1 MTPNSSTPMQCGG
14 PNDRGFR
21 AKQLFSEL
29 QRNPEW
35 VTEQVVALIAEAE
48 SPGGDDAREELAIYR
63 GLLSRA
69 NDSAVQVMATLRA
82 QLGCKAH

>member
-1 MTPNSSTPMQCGG
+1 MQCGAV
-14 PNDRGFR
+14 NDRGFR

-29 QRNPEW
+29 QRNPDW

-48 SPGGDDAREELAIYR
+48 TPEGEDAREELAIYR
-63 GLLSRA
+63 GLVSRA
-69 NDSAVQVMATLRA
+69 NDSALEVMAKLRA